1 MDPLLLLFRNKSPR
15 IAPSAFVA
23 PGAVIIGD
31 VEIGER
37 SSVWFGCVLRGDVN
51 FIRIGADTNIQD
63 GTVVHVSRKAG
74 PTVIGSNV
82 MIGHQ
87 ATIHACLL
95 EDGCFIGMR
104 AVVMDGAV
112 VEKGAMLAAGA
123 LLSPGK
129 RALSGGLWAGVPAAR
144 KRELSDEEKAYM
156 RESAEHYARLAQEYR
171 SLS

>member
-1 MDPLLLLFRNKSPR
+1 MEPLLRLFRNKSPR
-15 IAPSAFVA
+15 IAPSVFVA

-129 RALSGGLWAGVPAAR
+129 RALSGELWAGVPAAR